1 MSVIPEPERQK
12 QEKLQVQGWPGLD
25 SEFQASQGFITRLWK
40 KKKKERREKKK
51 GEEKKE
57 KKKTKKKEKKE
68 YEVQSLVS
76 TTRWSRI

>member
-40 KKKKERREKKK
+40 KKKGRREKKR
-51 GEEKKE
+51 GEEKEE

>member
-12 QEKLQVQGWPGLD
+12 QEKLQVQGWPGLN

-40 KKKKERREKKK
+40 KKKGRREKKR
-51 GEEKKE
+51 GEEKEE
-57 KKKTKKKEKKE
+57 KKKTKKKEKEE